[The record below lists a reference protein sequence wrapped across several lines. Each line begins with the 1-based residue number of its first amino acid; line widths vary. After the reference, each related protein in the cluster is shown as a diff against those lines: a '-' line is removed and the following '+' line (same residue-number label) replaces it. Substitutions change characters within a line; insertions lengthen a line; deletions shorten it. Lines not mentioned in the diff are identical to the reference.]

1 MKIVVDG
8 ENLEGDLI
16 CPDNAKGLVLFA
28 HGSGSSHLSPRN
40 QFVAR
45 RLNEEGFATF
55 LFDLLTKHEEL
66 VDLKGG
72 TFRFNIPFLTDRLLK
87 ATSAIRKEKSVADLP
102 FGYFG
107 ASTGGACALCAAT
120 YEQPFAIVIRGG
132 RPDMAFEDLKKVE
145 APTLMLVGSLD
156 GVVIQ
161 LNQKAYRELRC
172 EKQLKLIEGAT
183 HLFEEEG
190 TLEAMTEQAVDW
202 FKSHLPLKT
211 IF

>member
-1 MKIVVDG
+1 MKIEVDG
-8 ENLEGDLI
+8 EVLEGDLL
-16 CPDNAKGLVLFA
+16 CPEKPKGLIVFA

-40 QFVAR
+40 KYVAEK
-45 RLNEEGFATF
+45 LYEEGFATF

-66 VDLKGG
+66 VDLRGG
-72 TFRFNIPFLTDRLLK
+72 MFRFNIPFLTDRLLK
-87 ATSAIRKEKSVADLP
+87 ATRVIRKDKRIKDLP

-107 ASTGGACALCAAT
+107 ASTGGACALSAAVK
-120 YEQPFAIVIRGG
+120 ERPFAIVIRGG

-145 APTLMLVGSLD
+145 APTLLLFGSLD

-161 LNQKAYRELRC
+161 LNQKAFRELHCDKRL
-172 EKQLKLIEGAT
+172 QLIEGAT

-190 TLEAMTEQAVDW
+190 TLEEMTEYAVDW